1 MNLPRIIQTV
11 ATPAARR
18 IPWDELSGAYRYAK
32 GKSKVIPSETSS
44 GQLGMFPATYGKAR
58 QPMRSFS
65 GGISPK
71 GGVPNPALRVP
82 PPFKA
87 SRHAGAGDARAQV
100 TGLARKEELAMK
112 RKKADAEQAIGQTGK
127 VLAADRAGQ
136 MTNREFAFQMRN
148 LMRRRKR
155 V

>member
-1 MNLPRIIQTV
+1 MGLKIPNMFSKGYRTIPHETPTGQT
-11 ATPAARR
+11 AMFKPG
-18 IPWDELSGAYRYAK
+18 DEMPSGQMAGVIGRGLGGRSGA
-32 GKSKVIPSETSS
+32 S
-44 GQLGMFPATYGKAR
+44 L
-58 QPMRSFS
+58 
-65 GGISPK
+65 
-71 GGVPNPALRVP
+71 

-112 RKKADAEQAIGQTGK
+112 RRKADAEQAIGQTGR

-155 V
+155 I